1 MTDKATSDLW
11 WKNAVIYCADVATW
25 LDSDDDGTGDLAGLT
40 RRLDYLWGL
49 GINTLWLMPFYP
61 SPLGDDGYDITDYY
75 AVDSRFGTLG
85 DFVEMI
91 RTADNLGIRVLLDLV
106 MSHTSNQHPWFQRS
120 RSDRDSRHRHY
131 YRWSDTKQEEPSKV
145 AFPGEQTSTWT
156 YDDVAGQWYMHRYYD
171 FMPDLNITDPDVLDE
186 MHKVLGFWLELGI
199 SGFRVDSFPF
209 MIETIGT
216 DAKDQPITYLRS
228 LVEFLERRR
237 GDAIFMGEANVS
249 PEEQQSYFAVDGG
262 DGVQMLFDF
271 RTCAAQWL
279 AHARGSAEPLIDALS
294 SRPPYPAQAQFAN
307 FCRHHDELNLGM
319 LSDSERD
326 EIFTAFAPEPEHRVY
341 GRGIRRRLAPMLGN
355 DQQRIRLALA
365 LTMALPGTPVLLYG
379 DEIGMG
385 EDLSLPGRLAVRNP
399 MQWSSGP
406 AGGFSAGEKPYR
418 PVHAEGPY
426 GYRTVN
432 VADQRHEPGSLY
444 SWTAQAI
451 RTRRECPELG
461 WGEWRTLDVGDPRV
475 LAIETRWREHRTVTL
490 HNLSAEP
497 AEIRLPDDAGGPAE
511 GERLTQV
518 LGDADPPDNP
528 AREITLGRYGFRW
541 LRQRP
546 ARALA
551 GPGEE
556 GGQPGGDRA
565 GGRGLPP
572 HRRDQGGVGGV
583 AHVGALDEHLG
594 NRG

>member
-25 LDSDDDGTGDLAGLT
+25 LDSDGDGIGDLAGLT

-75 AVDSRFGTLG
+75 AVDPRFGTLG

-91 RTADNLGIRVLLDLV
+91 RTADNLGIRVLVDLV

-120 RSDRDSRHRHY
+120 RHDHGSRYRDY
-131 YRWSDTKQEEPSKV
+131 YRWSDTKQKEPSEV

-186 MHKVLGFWLELGI
+186 MHKVLGLWLELGI
-199 SGFRVDSFPF
+199 SGFRVDSLPF

-216 DAKDQPITYLRS
+216 NAKDQPITYLRS

-237 GDAIFMGEANVS
+237 GDAIFLGEANVS
-249 PEEQQSYFAVDGG
+249 PQEQQGYFAMDDG

-279 AHARGSAEPLIDALS
+279 AHARGRAEPLIDALN
-294 SRPPYPAQAQFAN
+294 SRPRHPAQAQFAN
-307 FCRHHDELNLGM
+307 FCRHHDELNLGI
-319 LSDSERD
+319 LGDSER
-326 EIFTAFAPEPEHRVY
+326 EEVFAAFAPKPEHRVY
-341 GRGIRRRLAPMLGN
+341 GRGIRRRLAPMLGH

-399 MQWSSGP
+399 MQWSP
-406 AGGFSAGEKPYR
+406 RHAGGFSTSDEPYR
-418 PVHAEGPY
+418 PVHADGPY

-432 VADQRHEPGSLY
+432 VADQRADPGSLY
-444 SWTAQAI
+444 SWVAQAI
-451 RTRRECPELG
+451 RVRRESPELG
-461 WGEWRTLDVGDPRV
+461 WGEWRTLDVNDPHV
-475 LAIETRWREHRTVTL
+475 LAIETRWRDHRTVTL

-497 AEIRLPDDAGGPAE
+497 AKVRLPDGAE
-511 GERLTQV
+511 EPDQGQRMRQM
-518 LGDADPPDNP
+518 LGDTDPPYSP
-528 AREITLGRYGFRW
+528 GEAITLGRYGFRW
-541 LRQRP
+541 LRQI
-546 ARALA
+546 
-551 GPGEE
+551 
-556 GGQPGGDRA
+556 D
-565 GGRGLPP
+565 
-572 HRRDQGGVGGV
+572 
-583 AHVGALDEHLG
+583 
-594 NRG
+594 

>member
-25 LDSDDDGTGDLAGLT
+25 LDSDGDGTGDLAGLT

-49 GINTLWLMPFYP
+49 GVNTLWLMPFYP

-91 RTADNLGIRVLLDLV
+91 RTADNLGIRVLVDLV

-120 RSDRDSRHRHY
+120 RHDRSSRFRNY
-131 YRWSDTKQEEPSKV
+131 YRWSDTKQKEPSEV

-199 SGFRVDSFPF
+199 SGFRVDSLPF

-216 DAKDQPITYLRS
+216 GAKDQPITYLRS

-237 GDAIFMGEANVS
+237 GDAILLGEANVS
-249 PEEQQSYFAVDGG
+249 PKEQQSYFEMDGG

-271 RTCAAQWL
+271 RTCSAQWL
-279 AHARGSAEPLIDALS
+279 AHARGSAGPLIDALH
-294 SRPPYPAQAQFAN
+294 SRPPHPVQAQFVN

-319 LSDSERD
+319 LGDSER
-326 EIFTAFAPEPEHRVY
+326 EEVFAAFAPEPEHRVY
-341 GRGIRRRLAPMLGN
+341 GRGIRRRLASMLGH

-399 MQWSSGP
+399 MQWSSGH
-406 AGGFSAGEKPYR
+406 AGGFSASDKLYR
-418 PVHAEGPY
+418 PAHAEGPS
-426 GYRTVN
+426 GYRMVN
-432 VADQRHEPGSLY
+432 VTDQRHDPDSLY
-444 SWTAQAI
+444 SWMAQAI
-451 RTRRECPELG
+451 RARRESPELG
-461 WGEWRTLDVGDPRV
+461 WGEWRTIDVDDPRV
-475 LAIETRWREHRTVTL
+475 LAIETRWRDERTVTL

-497 AEIRLPDDAGGPAE
+497 VKVRLPEDVNEPGQGQ
-511 GERLTQV
+511 RMRQM
-518 LGDADPPDNP
+518 LGDADPPYRP
-528 AREITLGRYGFRW
+528 GQEIILGRYGFRW
-541 LRQRP
+541 LRQT
-546 ARALA
+546 
-551 GPGEE
+551 
-556 GGQPGGDRA
+556 D
-565 GGRGLPP
+565 
-572 HRRDQGGVGGV
+572 
-583 AHVGALDEHLG
+583 
-594 NRG
+594 

>member
-25 LDSDDDGTGDLAGLT
+25 LDSDGDGIGDLAGLT

-75 AVDSRFGTLG
+75 AVDPRLGTLG
-85 DFVEMI
+85 DFVETT
-91 RTADNLGIRVLLDLV
+91 RAADNLGIRVLADLV

-120 RSDRDSRHRHY
+120 RHDRGSRYRHY
-131 YRWSDTKQEEPSKV
+131 YRWSDTKQDEPSEV

-156 YDDVAGQWYMHRYYD
+156 YDDEAGQWYMHRYYD

-186 MHKVLGFWLELGI
+186 MHKVLGFWLELGV
-199 SGFRVDSFPF
+199 SGFRVDSLPF

-216 DAKDQPITYLRS
+216 SAKDQPITYLRS

-237 GDAIFMGEANVS
+237 GDAIFLGEANVS
-249 PEEQQSYFAVDGG
+249 PQEQQRYFAVDDG

-279 AHARGSAEPLIDALS
+279 AHARGRAEPLIDALN
-294 SRPPYPAQAQFAN
+294 SRRPHPPQAQFAN
-307 FCRHHDELNLGM
+307 FCRHHDELNLGL
-319 LSDSERD
+319 LSDSER
-326 EIFTAFAPEPEHRVY
+326 EEVFAAFAPEPEHLVY

-365 LTMALPGTPVLLYG
+365 VTMALPGTPVLLYG

-399 MQWSSGP
+399 MQWSSGQ
-406 AGGFSAGEKPYR
+406 AGGFSASDTVYR
-418 PVHAEGPY
+418 PVHADGPY

-432 VADQRHEPGSLY
+432 VADQRHDPGSLY
-444 SWTAQAI
+444 SWVAQAI
-451 RTRRECPELG
+451 RVRRESPELG
-461 WGEWRTLDVGDPRV
+461 WGEWRTLNVDDPHV
-475 LAIETRWREHRTVTL
+475 LAIETRWRHHRTVTL

-497 AEIRLPDDAGGPAE
+497 AKVRLPADAEDPGHGQ
-511 GERLTQV
+511 RVRQV
-518 LGDADPPDNP
+518 LGDTDPPYSP
-528 AREITLGRYGFRW
+528 GQEITLGRYGFRW
-541 LRQRP
+541 LR
-546 ARALA
+546 AA
-551 GPGEE
+551 
-556 GGQPGGDRA
+556 
-565 GGRGLPP
+565 
-572 HRRDQGGVGGV
+572 
-583 AHVGALDEHLG
+583 
-594 NRG
+594 

>member
-49 GINTLWLMPFYP
+49 GVNTLWLMPFYP

-91 RTADNLGIRVLLDLV
+91 RTADNLGIRVLVDLV
-106 MSHTSNQHPWFQRS
+106 MSHTSDQHGWFQRS
-120 RSDRDSRHRHY
+120 RRTRDSRYRDY
-131 YRWSDTKQEEPSKV
+131 YRWSDTRQKEPSEV

-199 SGFRVDSFPF
+199 SGFRVDSLPF

-249 PEEQQSYFAVDGG
+249 PKDQQSYFAVDGG

-294 SRPPYPAQAQFAN
+294 SRPPHPVQAQFAN

-418 PVHAEGPY
+418 PVHAEGSY

-444 SWTAQAI
+444 SWTARAI

-475 LAIETRWREHRTVTL
+475 LAIETRWREYQTVTM

-497 AEIRLPDDAGGPAE
+497 VTIRLPDDADRPSE

-518 LGDADPPDNP
+518 LGDADPAYIP
-528 AREITLGRYGFRW
+528 AHEITLGRYGFRW
-541 LRQRP
+541 LRRRP
-546 ARALA
+546 A
-551 GPGEE
+551 
-556 GGQPGGDRA
+556 
-565 GGRGLPP
+565 
-572 HRRDQGGVGGV
+572 GV
-583 AHVGALDEHLG
+583 
-594 NRG
+594 NRPW